1 MELNINIPVPIIFIK
16 ITKNDFLLNFKKLH
30 KI

>member
-16 ITKNDFLLNFKKLH
+16 ITKNNFLLGFKKLH
-30 KI
+30 KM